1 MTNKTFAYVRVS
13 SEQQNIDRQIDTMRA
28 LGIDE
33 RDTFIDK
40 ASGKDTNRQQYQ
52 ALKAVVRKGDTVIFD
67 SITRL
72 SRNMADIKKEYKW
85 FNQNEI
91 NMQFVKEPMLN
102 TTNDTTDVMKQAIND
117 IILTLLGAFAQQE
130 RESIKQR
137 QAEGIKAARA
147 RGKHLGRPKAEL
159 TNNQRKQFNELYP
172 KWKSGEITAIAMMKD
187 LDLKRTTF
195 YKIVKDYESNIMLT
209 NKNS

>member
-1 MTNKTFAYVRVS
+1 MTSKQFAYVRVS
-13 SEQQNIDRQIDTMRA
+13 SEQQNIDRQIDTMKS
-28 LGIDE
+28 LGIVD
-33 RDTFIDK
+33 RDIFVDK
-40 ASGKDTNRQQYQ
+40 ASGKDINRPQYQ
-52 ALKAVVRKGDTVIFD
+52 TLKAIIREGDTVVFD

-72 SRNMADIKKEYKW
+72 SRNMADIKKEYEW
-85 FNQNEI
+85 FNQHGV

-102 TTNDTTDVMKQAIND
+102 TSNNTKDVMKQAIND

-137 QAEGIKAARA
+137 QEEGIKAAKA

-159 TNNQRKQFNELYP
+159 SPIQRKKFEELYP
-172 KWKSGEITAIAMMKD
+172 KWKAGEITATAMMKE

-195 YKIVKDYESNIMLT
+195 YKFVKGYEMC
-209 NKNS
+209 KEE